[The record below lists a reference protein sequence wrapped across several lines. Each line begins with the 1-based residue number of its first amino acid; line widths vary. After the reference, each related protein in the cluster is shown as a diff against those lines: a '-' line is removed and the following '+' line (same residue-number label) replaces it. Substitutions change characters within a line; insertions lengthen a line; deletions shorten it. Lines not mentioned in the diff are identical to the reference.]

1 MTLPSTGHHVLVFGD
16 DGSDSSTAAWE
27 WICSHSW
34 SGWDLVCVHAEAPEV
49 VRVSDD
55 PEAERPKPWVPADP
69 YRRLPPSEA
78 GFASV
83 AYKLA
88 ECDPRIA
95 FYRLEE
101 ITLLVIGAGRAP
113 RPLSALLGSTARY
126 LLADP
131 PAPLVLAKHSKPVQR
146 VVAAVDGSESS
157 AAAIRAFGE
166 LPLAAEAD
174 VEVVS
179 VDTGDR
185 RFHDDAIARAAR
197 LLSEACG
204 SARISTRLL
213 QGSPRKALLDYLS
226 SLDPPADLVV
236 AGTRG
241 HSTLPRPHVGSVT
254 YALVEKG
261 DVNLLVAREH
271 S

>member
-1 MTLPSTGHHVLVFGD
+1 MTLASTAHNVLAFGD
-16 DGSDSSTAAWE
+16 DGSDSSTTAWE
-27 WICSHSW
+27 WICSHPW
-34 SGWDLVCVHAEAPEV
+34 TGWDLVCVHAEAPEV

-55 PEAERPKPWVPADP
+55 PEAERPKPWDP
-69 YRRLPPSEA
+69 PDAYRRVPPHEA

-83 AYKLA
+83 AYQRA
-88 ECDPRIA
+88 DCDPRIA

-101 ITLLVIGAGRAP
+101 IALLVIGTGRAT

-131 PAPLVLAKHSKPVQR
+131 PAPLVLAKHSRPVQR
-146 VVAAVDGSESS
+146 VVAAVDGSASS
-157 AAAIRAFGE
+157 AAAVMAFGA

-174 VEVVS
+174 IEVVS

-185 RFHDDAIARAAR
+185 QFHDDSIAQAAE
-197 LLSEACG
+197 LLAGACDP
-204 SARISTRLL
+204 ARISTRLL
-213 QGSPRKALLDYLS
+213 QGNPRKALLHHLS

-241 HSTLPRPHVGSVT
+241 HSTLPRPHIGSVT
-254 YALVEKG
+254 YALVEKA
-261 DVNLLVAREH
+261 DVNLLVARERP
-271 S
+271 